1 MPFKRG
7 ENGNWAY
14 GIWTLKGDWCSRG
27 EENVQENMK
36 ELYQNQ
42 VFQNDK
48 IKPVNLYG
56 YLIQKNNKMADK
68 VVQCYGIVQTWEIN
82 CYTPSMENLKNHK
95 QR

>member
-1 MPFKRG
+1 
-7 ENGNWAY
+7 
-14 GIWTLKGDWCSRG
+14 
-27 EENVQENMK
+27 MK

-68 VVQCYGIVQTWEIN
+68 VVQCYGIVQTREIN
-82 CYTPSMENLKNHK
+82 CYTPSMEN
-95 QR
+95 